1 QSPAAPAQPAGSP
14 EKSPKAKGG
23 KKPRQSTAPSQQAP
37 QPLPDDYPPMDDDA
51 PF

>member
-1 QSPAAPAQPAGSP
+1 
-14 EKSPKAKGG
+14 
-23 KKPRQSTAPSQQAP
+23 APSQQAP

>member
-1 QSPAAPAQPAGSP
+1 T
-14 EKSPKAKGG
+14 
-23 KKPRQSTAPSQQAP
+23 TAPSQQVP